1 MKDGAVLECRK
12 LHKDTVLEVFAL
24 KKGLPVD
31 RTVIKPWEAQVPHQ
45 IFDILLAEKVLIEV
59 V

>member
-1 MKDGAVLECRK
+1 MLDFRK

-31 RTVIKPWEAQVPHQ
+31 RAIVKTWEAQVPHQ
-45 IFDILLAEKVLIEV
+45 IFDILLAKKVLIEV